1 MMMTTITT
9 STMLWKRVLKR
20 LSESQLN
27 LELDGEEGGRSF
39 PHRFRC
45 PSETK
50 LVTKRS
56 ENLLGLL
63 ILTVWMTHH
72 SKTQISSHVPSA
84 LSRGHLYLCV
94 ISWYKRYI
102 AVLSILF
109 TVMNGLLQLQRATT
123 TKKIGQE
130 FLKSNALI
138 TKSITFYIYK
148 LWPLADL
155 SSNRF
160 CRDHLTQ
167 DFYRDLRVRDN
178 RFVCFQWM

>member
-1 MMMTTITT
+1 MMMMTSITT
-9 STMLWKRVLKR
+9 LTMLWKRVLKR

-27 LELDGEEGGRSF
+27 LELDGEEGGRYF

-102 AVLSILF
+102 AVLSNYSFYCTERTF
-109 TVMNGLLQLQRATT
+109 TTP
-123 TKKIGQE
+123 
-130 FLKSNALI
+130 KSNNNKKNWTRVL
-138 TKSITFYIYK
+138 KKQCVDNKEHYI
-148 LWPLADL
+148 LHIQIMT
-155 SSNRF
+155 SCRF
-160 CRDHLTQ
+160 K
-167 DFYRDLRVRDN
+167 F
-178 RFVCFQWM
+178 